1 MAVSVNEVIRAAK
14 TSAHAIWS
22 LVLGILSFI
31 CFGFF
36 AGIPA
41 VICGH
46 VARSKIRQS
55 QGTLSGGGMA
65 LAGLILGYVGL
76 VVTTI
81 GILAAIL
88 IPNFI
93 AYKDKAYCSKVES
106 AANNI
111 VVAISDYYSD
121 PNNTGL
127 PTLNELADVTGYTP
141 TEYVSIDISGTEY
154 DPVITVIDNSE
165 KCPRGKYLV
174 ITQENIHG
182 EWKQ

>member
-1 MAVSVNEVIRAAK
+1 MNEVVRTVK
-14 TSAHAIWS
+14 TSALAIWS
-22 LVLGILSFI
+22 LILGILSFI

-46 VARSKIRQS
+46 IARSKIKQS
-55 QGTLSGGGMA
+55 QGALTGGGMA

-81 GILAAIL
+81 AVIGAIMV
-88 IPNFI
+88 PNFI
-93 AYKDKAYCSKVES
+93 AYKDKAYCGRVES

-111 VVAISDYYSD
+111 VVAMSDYYSD

-127 PTLNELADVTGYTP
+127 PTLYELADVTGYRP
-141 TEYVSIDISGTEY
+141 TENVSVDIGGTEY
-154 DPVITVIDNSE
+154 DPVIRVFDNSQ

-174 ITQENIHG
+174 ITQENIDG
-182 EWKQ
+182 EWKR

>member
-1 MAVSVNEVIRAAK
+1 MNEVVRTAR

-22 LVLGILSFI
+22 LVLGILSFL

-46 VARSKIRQS
+46 VARSNIRKS
-55 QGTLSGGGMA
+55 QGALTGGGMA

-76 VVTTI
+76 VFTTI
-81 GILAAIL
+81 GVLAAIAV
-88 IPNFI
+88 PNFY
-93 AYKDKAYCSKVES
+93 AYREKAFCSRVES
-106 AANNI
+106 AAMNT
-111 VVAISDYYSD
+111 VAAMSDYYSD
-121 PNNTGL
+121 PDNTAL
-127 PTLNELADVTGYTP
+127 PTLYELAEATGYSPIENVT
-141 TEYVSIDISGTEY
+141 VDISGTEY
-154 DPVITVIDNSE
+154 DPVITVIDNSG

-174 ITQENIHG
+174 ITQENIQG